1 MNPFSKVIVLLVG
14 IIALACSTAS
24 GTQDIFYPGA
34 DVMAGEDLFG
44 PEEDAAVL
52 TRDTVESGEDTV
64 LPGDDLVA
72 QDVPGPD
79 IDPQEVPFAV
89 VDTGQDRCFDD
100 KTEMP
105 CAQAEA
111 FQGQDA
117 QYHSFQPSYVD
128 NGDGT
133 VTDLVTGLMWQ
144 QDPGEK
150 MTFAQALAAA
160 DSFALGGHD
169 DWRLPTIK
177 ELYSLIDFTG
187 VTAQSAATSIPYID
201 ADFFAFEYG
210 DESAG
215 ERFIDSQFATSTLY
229 VSTTMGGEETM
240 FGVNFADGRIKGYP
254 TGKGRNGQ
262 DKTFFVLYVRG
273 SAYGENEFSDQG
285 DGTVADAATGL
296 VWQQA
301 DDGIGRNWQEALN
314 YCEGLELGGESDWRL
329 PNAKELQGIVD
340 YTRSPDTTDSAAI
353 DPVFAATE
361 ITDPEGETNFAFY
374 WTGTTHLDGMELGSY
389 AVYVAFGKAQGFMEQ
404 PPESGNF
411 VLMDVHGAGA
421 QRSDPKVGDPADY
434 PNGHGPQ
441 GDVIGILNLV
451 RCVRGGGVSFA
462 NVTPTSV
469 LPEDQGPGP
478 EVDCGNGQ
486 CEPGEEVSCPQ
497 DCGGEGPISCETEA
511 DCQGPGACPEE
522 AALGCT
528 CVSDPM
534 GQKMCVP
541 ACETV
546 ADCPNPPEVDLICGD
561 QGFCLPEGGGPPPR

>member
-1 MNPFSKVIVLLVG
+1 MNLFSKVVVFLVG

-24 GTQDIFYPGA
+24 GTQDIFSHSA
-34 DVMAGEDLFG
+34 DAMAGDDLFG
-44 PEEDAAVL
+44 PDEDAVVP
-52 TRDTVESGEDTV
+52 TGDTV

-72 QDVPGPD
+72 QDLPEPD
-79 IDPQEVPFAV
+79 LDPEEVPFAV
-89 VDTGQDRCFDD
+89 VDTGQDRCFND
-100 KTEMP
+100 KTEVS
-105 CAQAEA
+105 CVEA
-111 FQGQDA
+111 GAFAGQDA
-117 QYHSFQPSYVD
+117 QYHSFHPSYVD

-150 MTFAQALAAA
+150 MTFAQALAGA

-201 ADFFAFEYG
+201 TDFFAFEYG

-314 YCEGLELGGESDWRL
+314 YCEGLELGAKSDWRL

-353 DPVFAATE
+353 DPIFAASE
-361 ITDPEGETNFAFY
+361 IEDPEGETNFAFY
-374 WTGTTHLDGMELGSY
+374 WTNTTHLDGMELGSY

-546 ADCPNPPEVDLICGD
+546 ADCPNPPDVDLICGD